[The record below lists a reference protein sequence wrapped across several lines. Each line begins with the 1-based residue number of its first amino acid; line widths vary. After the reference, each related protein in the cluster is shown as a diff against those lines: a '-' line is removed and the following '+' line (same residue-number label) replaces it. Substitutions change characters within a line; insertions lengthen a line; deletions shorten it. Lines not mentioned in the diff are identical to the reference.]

1 MFWFVFA
8 VCGAFLDAT
17 YYMSIKKIL
26 SNNAINRYALAS
38 GVFLSAF
45 IVLFLISLLKGI
57 PEIGSFFYSP
67 VVLTGVLNFVAV
79 ILYFKALQ
87 ITDLSLSVPMLSFT
101 PIFLIFISFI
111 MLNEAPSF
119 FGVVGIFLIVMG
131 SYILNTSGNS
141 RKLLDPVKRMIR
153 TKGIFFML
161 VVAFLY
167 SLSSN
172 FDKLVVKNS
181 DSFFGHAIVFLFIGS
196 LMTGFSLVK
205 RVNFRLEFGKY
216 FHKFFLTG
224 LILASVAV
232 SINIA
237 YTMQIV
243 PYVISLKRLN
253 ILFSVIYGGLIFKEK
268 HMSIRVVGTLIMLV
282 GVFFIVLF

>member
-57 PEIGSFFYSP
+57 PEIGSFFYSS

-101 PIFLIFISFI
+101 PIFLIFTSFI
-111 MLNEAPSF
+111 MLNEVPSV

>member
-57 PEIGSFFYSP
+57 PEIGSFFYSS

-101 PIFLIFISFI
+101 PIFLIFTSFI
-111 MLNEAPSF
+111 MLNEVPSV

-172 FDKLVVKNS
+172 YDKLVVKNS